1 MTSSSSQSRLIRSLV
16 SRTKGAKA
24 SAPNGSQATRFT
36 LPAIPGARPRP
47 RFQLPEEPAHLK
59 EKKDG
64 ATPAPPEA
72 HTMAPG
78 KGCYISNP
86 VHFGFMLALGVGLA
100 WLASYLLLNV
110 GPLAGWITGALFIG
124 LGLDPAV
131 RKFEQLGLPRGA
143 GVAVVFLFFLGL
155 ATAFIFWV
163 IPMIASQAISF
174 ITGFP
179 QQFENFLNSDFF
191 SGLDERYHIRST
203 VDAEVENFFNQL
215 TSDSS
220 VVSTFLNSLMNAGT
234 ALAEITS
241 GTIIVL
247 FLSIYMLASLPTI
260 KAWFIRL
267 APASRRE
274 RVGYLTEKIT
284 DSVGQYVMGQALVAI
299 CNATCAAIIMLIVGV
314 PFAQLLMLFVLILA
328 FIPLIGGVTAAAL
341 VSIVSLLDSWQTAL
355 FFLIPYLIYLQI
367 EAYFISPRIMSR
379 AVAVPGAVAIIAVAA
394 GGALWGVLGALIGI
408 PVAAALLI
416 LVNEVLVP
424 RQDQL

>member
-78 KGCYISNP
+78 KGCYINNP

-100 WLASYLLLNV
+100 WLASYFLLNV